1 MANERWRSIR
11 VLAISAADAGICRRG
26 VRKNLWDPRS
36 CVLSVLIGVEVLEVD
51 VVFEAGFEAGE
62 EVGPA

>member
-1 MANERWRSIR
+1 MGERGSR
-11 VLAISAADAGICRRG
+11 VRQARWVLLGPGCGRRDDG
-26 VRKNLWDPRS
+26 GGGWGL
-36 CVLSVLIGVEVLEVD
+36 LVLIRVEVLEVD